1 MWLVLSFAPLLVF
14 GLRLLII
21 HAPGTPVAF
30 VQLGV
35 SSLAFYFVLLM
46 SMKGKAWRFHQ
57 EKQKM
62 RFAAV
67 YAAGLL
73 LSFVCSFV
81 SPLCWPYLPL
91 AALLLLSSDLPQ
103 AFGGY
108 FSLLI
113 LQVFLSELQPEVF
126 VSFSLIGCIGIL
138 MFSFL
143 DDDFLF
149 GVPLFCSL
157 LFQTLLLLC
166 VALGQG
172 KLFAPKSILLIVLNL
187 IFCFLLLTGILK
199 YMSTRVIHKAIDLY
213 AELNDPE
220 NSLLVQLKEKSQ
232 RSYYHAVH
240 TAHFCE
246 KLADRIGAD
255 APLCKAG
262 GYYHKIGKLRGETNL
277 RNTLDIAKE
286 NEFPKELVR
295 LLREYGAPKEP
306 LHSREAGILLLS
318 DAMVSSVMFLF
329 DKNKD
334 AQLDYAQITQVV
346 FSKQIEGGYLERCRL
361 TMEEL
366 WIIKKC
372 FMEETLYYDFL
383 R

>member
-1 MWLVLSFAPLLVF
+1 
-14 GLRLLII
+14 
-21 HAPGTPVAF
+21 
-30 VQLGV
+30 
-35 SSLAFYFVLLM
+35 
-46 SMKGKAWRFHQ
+46 
-57 EKQKM
+57 M
-62 RFAAV
+62 RFAIV
-67 YAAGLL
+67 YCGGLL

-91 AALLLLSSDLPQ
+91 ATLLLLTSDLPQ

-108 FSLLI
+108 LSLLI
-113 LQVFLSELQPEVF
+113 LQVFLSEMQPSVF
-126 VSFSLIGCIGIL
+126 VTFALIGCIGIL

-157 LFQTLLLLC
+157 LFQTLLLLT
-166 VALGQG
+166 VAFG
-172 KLFAPKSILLIVLNL
+172 KEEPFDHKSALLILLNL
-187 IFCFLLLTGILK
+187 IISFLLLTGILK

-220 NSLLVQLKEKSQ
+220 NSLLTQLKEVSQ

-246 KLADRIGAD
+246 KLADKIGAD
-255 APLCKAG
+255 AALCKAG

-277 RNTLDIAKE
+277 KNTLEIARE

-295 LLREYGAPKEP
+295 LLREYGGGKEP
-306 LHSREAGILLLS
+306 LHSKEAGIVLLS

-334 AQLDYAQITQVV
+334 AQLDYEQIVQVV
-346 FSKQIEGGYLERCRL
+346 FSKQMEGGYLERCRL
-361 TMEEL
+361 SMEEL